1 MFEHHRDLSGWA
13 VAPIA
18 LAPLLLSL
26 TAFTDADAL
35 RAPRH
40 VTPPPS
46 VTEVLGRADALRHD
60 LDQIDGYYSREVE
73 PIEQMLGPFRND
85 QKWVRRVAMSLVK
98 EGHAA
103 GVDPRVLASVLLVE
117 N

>member
-40 VTPPPS
+40 TTPPPS
-46 VTEVLGRADALRHD
+46 VSEVLSRADSLRHD
-60 LDQIDGYYSREVE
+60 LDQLDGYYSREVE
-73 PIEQMLGPFRND
+73 PIEQMLSPFHTDRA
-85 QKWVRRVAMSLVK
+85 WVRRVSMTLVK

-103 GVDPRVLASVLLVE
+103 GVDPRVLASVVLV
-117 N
+117 